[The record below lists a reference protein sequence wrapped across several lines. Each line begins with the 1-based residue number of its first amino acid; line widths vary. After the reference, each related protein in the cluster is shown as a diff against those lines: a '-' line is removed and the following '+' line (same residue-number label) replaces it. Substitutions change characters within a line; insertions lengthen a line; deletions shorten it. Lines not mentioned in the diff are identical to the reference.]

1 MEYTAQ
7 KVFDI
12 TLGLMNES
20 TVNSPSFKTYF
31 LPTLNT
37 ILGEVLEQENILR
50 YRDNMEEL
58 TAAPYIVNMEDVIP
72 YHEELLRNV
81 VPWGVGMVLWLGDD
95 ELERATFFST
105 KYDEGRT
112 NTSAAVYVETEDV
125 Y

>member
-1 MEYTAQ
+1 MAYTAQ

-20 TVNSPSFKTYF
+20 VSNSPSFKTYF

-37 ILGEVLEQENILR
+37 VLGEVLEQENLLR
-50 YRDNMEEL
+50 YSDGMEEL
-58 TAAPYIVNMEDVIP
+58 TAAPYIEDMAAEIP

-105 KYDEGRT
+105 KYEENRA
-112 NTSAAVYVETEDV
+112 NMSAAVYVETEDV